1 MVMRERTQSPSRSG
15 VRAAT
20 VLAVVTAVLS
30 GCALGLPPIDG
41 SAPPPPAPSAV
52 PSVDGPGPAVPL
64 DLEAFDAINRE
75 TVASIGDPSGADLT
89 RALIAGG
96 VDRAGLEIT
105 ADITTADKR
114 ADAVFVAVSVG
125 DSCLVGQYRHK
136 ASGED
141 GDPRYLGSV
150 VAPLA
155 TGRCLIGD
163 PVPVE

>member
-1 MVMRERTQSPSRSG
+1 MVIREPTPSPSRSG
-15 VRAAT
+15 ARAVT

-41 SAPPPPAPSAV
+41 SAPPSPAPSAV
-52 PSVDGPGPAVPL
+52 PSVDGPGQAVPL
-64 DLEAFDAINRE
+64 DLEAFDAINSAS
-75 TVASIGDPSGADLT
+75 VASISDPSGADLT

-96 VDRAGLEIT
+96 VDRAGLEVT

-114 ADAVFVAVSVG
+114 ADAVFVAVRVG
-125 DSCLVGQYRHK
+125 GSCLVGQYRHK

-141 GDPRYLGSV
+141 GDPRYLGAV
-150 VAPLA
+150 VAPLS

-163 PVPVE
+163 LVPVE

>member
-1 MVMRERTQSPSRSG
+1 MGIRERTQAPSRIG
-15 VRAAT
+15 ARAAT

-30 GCALGLPPIDG
+30 GCALGLPPIEA
-41 SAPPPPAPSAV
+41 SPPPSPAPSAV
-52 PSVDGPGPAVPL
+52 PSVDGPGQAVPL
-64 DLEAFDAINRE
+64 DLDAFDAINSA

-96 VDRAGLEIT
+96 VDRAGLEVT

-114 ADAVFVAVSVG
+114 ADAVFVAVRVG

-141 GDPRYLGSV
+141 GDPRYLGAV

-155 TGRCLIGD
+155 TGRCLIGE

>member
-1 MVMRERTQSPSRSG
+1 M
-15 VRAAT
+15 T

-30 GCALGLPPIDG
+30 GCALGLPPMDG
-41 SAPPPPAPSAV
+41 SAAPPPAASSIPT
-52 PSVDGPGPAVPL
+52 VDGPGRTAPL
-64 DLEAFDAINRE
+64 DLATFDRINRE
-75 TVASIGDPSGADLT
+75 TVTSIGDPSGADLT

-114 ADAVFVAVSVG
+114 ADAVFVAVKVG
-125 DSCLVGQYRHK
+125 GSCFVGQYRHK

-141 GDPRYLGSV
+141 GDRRYLGVV